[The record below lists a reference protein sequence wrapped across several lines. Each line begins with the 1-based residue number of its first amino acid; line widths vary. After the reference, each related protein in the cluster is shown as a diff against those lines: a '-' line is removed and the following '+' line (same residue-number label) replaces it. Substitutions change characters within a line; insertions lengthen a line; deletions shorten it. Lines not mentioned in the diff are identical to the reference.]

1 MLQILTAKT
10 VKPDKGSY
18 HCASLVA
25 LERREKNSIPIV
37 YGNTYKYKH
46 PIFYFMAEKS
56 KVSLIIDSLELK
68 IDEMQEKDGIL
79 SVPAVVAKNIIQD
92 YDGLKVLKP
101 AAELEAAAQFADGIP
116 ITRGH
121 PDAGIV
127 TDRAEVLGFLK
138 DPLFENRELQATLE
152 IADKDLAA
160 DVKDGKLTGLSI
172 GFFCKL
178 DNTEGTVG
186 DQRYDAIQ
194 KDIFMNHVAVV
205 DQGRCS
211 IEDGCGFKT
220 DAIDSPPD
228 LIGKLDTA
236 IGMAT
241 NEWGDNKLKDLL
253 VEIKEMIT
261 AETTGDSAS
270 REAIANAGLEITAER
285 DALKAER
292 DALKESIETIIK
304 TEKDAL
310 IAQITA
316 MQDAK
321 TKEDLE
327 KLKLDELKKELEMVE
342 ELQTDRLSFKGAQP
356 GKTAVDEAYAK
367 VGR

>member
-1 MLQILTAKT
+1 
-10 VKPDKGSY
+10 
-18 HCASLVA
+18 
-25 LERREKNSIPIV
+25 
-37 YGNTYKYKH
+37 
-46 PIFYFMAEKS
+46 MAEKP
-56 KVSLIIDSLELK
+56 KLSLIIDAMELK
-68 IDEMQEKDGIL
+68 IDGMQEIDGIL
-79 SVPAVVAKNIIQD
+79 SVPAVVAKHMIQD

-101 AAELEAAAQFADGIP
+101 AEELEAAAQFADGIP

-127 TDRAEVLGFLK
+127 TDRAEVLGFMK
-138 DPLFENRELQATLE
+138 NPLFEDSELKATLE

-172 GFFCKL
+172 GFFCNL
-178 DNTEGTVG
+178 DRSEGTVG
-186 DQRYDAIQ
+186 DEKYNAVQ

-261 AETTGDSAS
+261 AAGTTGDSDVV
-270 REAIANAGLEITAER
+270 AGLTAKLDAMTADR
-285 DALKAER
+285 DSLK
-292 DALKESIETIIK
+292 DSIETIIK

-327 KLKLDELKKELEMVE
+327 KLHLDELKKELAMVK
-342 ELQTDRLSFKGAQP
+342 ELQTDRLSFKGAQS
-356 GKTAVDEAYAK
+356 GKSAVDDAYAK

>member
-1 MLQILTAKT
+1 MAD
-10 VKPDKGSY
+10 KPK
-18 HCASLVA
+18 L
-25 LERREKNSIPIV
+25 
-37 YGNTYKYKH
+37 
-46 PIFYFMAEKS
+46 
-56 KVSLIIDSLELK
+56 SLITDSMELK
-68 IDEMQEKDGIL
+68 IDGMTEKDGIL
-79 SVPAVVAKNIIQD
+79 SVPAVIAKHMIQD

-101 AAELEAAAQFADGIP
+101 AEELEAAAKFADGIP

-127 TDRAEVLGFLK
+127 TDRGEVLGFLN
-138 DPLFENRELQATLE
+138 DPIFENDELSGILD

-172 GFFCKL
+172 GFFCNL
-178 DNTEGTVG
+178 DKSGGTVG
-186 DQRYDAIQ
+186 DTAYDATQ
-194 KDIFMNHVAVV
+194 KDIFLNHVAAV
-205 DQGRCS
+205 DTGRCS
-211 IEDGCGFKT
+211 IKDGCGFKM
-220 DAIDSPPD
+220 DEIDSPPD

-261 AETTGDSAS
+261 TETTGDSGKA
-270 REAIANAGLEITAER
+270 AVTKALVAVTADR
-285 DALKAER
+285 DS
-292 DALKESIETIIK
+292 LKESLETIIK

-310 IAQITA
+310 IAELTA

-321 TKEDLE
+321 TKEDLA
-327 KLKLDELKKELEMVE
+327 KLSLDALKKEIDMVK
-342 ELQTDRLSFKGAQP
+342 ELQTDRLSFKGTQP
-356 GKTAVDEAYAK
+356 GKSAVDEAYAK

>member
-1 MLQILTAKT
+1 
-10 VKPDKGSY
+10 
-18 HCASLVA
+18 
-25 LERREKNSIPIV
+25 
-37 YGNTYKYKH
+37 
-46 PIFYFMAEKS
+46 MAEKP
-56 KVSLIIDSLELK
+56 KLSLITDSMELK
-68 IDEMQEKDGIL
+68 IDGMTEKDGIL
-79 SVPAVVAKNIIQD
+79 SVPAVIAKHLIQD

-101 AAELEAAAQFADGIP
+101 AAELEAAARFADGLP
-116 ITRGH
+116 ITRSH

-127 TDRAEVLGFLK
+127 TDRGEVLGFLK
-138 DPLFENRELQATLE
+138 DPLFENDELSGILH

-160 DVKDGKLTGLSI
+160 DVKDKKLTDLSI
-172 GFFCKL
+172 GFFCTL
-178 DNTEGTVG
+178 DKTEGVVG
-186 DQRYDAIQ
+186 DEKYDAVQ

-205 DQGRCS
+205 EKGRCS

-228 LIGKLDTA
+228 LVGKLDTA

-241 NEWGDNKLKDLL
+241 NEYGNNALKDLL
-253 VEIKEMIT
+253 AEIKEMIT
-261 AETTGDSAS
+261 TGTTGDSDVV
-270 REAIANAGLEITAER
+270 AGLTAKLDAMTADR
-285 DALKAER
+285 DS
-292 DALKESIETIIK
+292 LKESIETIIK

-327 KLKLDELKKELEMVE
+327 SLRLDELKKELEMVR
-342 ELQTDRLSFKGAQP
+342 ELQTDRLSFKGTQP